1 MNGSCN
7 TSSLARFSVRFL
19 NRRSISSWA
28 PKHIKVTVVLV
39 SGSRCRLKK
48 KPERSQLK
56 SAWLSSLAFC
66 LIFFYGVSS
75 LVASPSKF
83 LSHGTFVS
91 CKPCFRM
98 KQYAPSNF
106 PTWYG
111 MLTGFLILG
120 CQFLS
125 FSTLMFLQR
134 EWNQEP
140 FHKWACFWRE
150 LVTPS

>member
-7 TSSLARFSVRFL
+7 TSSLARFSVIFL

-39 SGSRCRLKK
+39 SGSRCRFKK

-98 KQYAPSNF
+98 KQYVPLIFRLDMGCLQDSWFWVANSYPSQ
-106 PTWYG
+106 PW
-111 MLTGFLILG
+111 
-120 CQFLS
+120 
-125 FSTLMFLQR
+125 
-134 EWNQEP
+134 
-140 FHKWACFWRE
+140 CFCRGSGTRNLFTNEHASGGNW
-150 LVTPS
+150 